1 LGYIIIV
8 HKSQGLTIN
17 HAILNLVT
25 REHYLGLSYIGYSR
39 VKTLGS
45 LLFEVPFH
53 FNHFT
58 PKNSANLIDKQID
71 YNLRG
76 L

>member
-1 LGYIIIV
+1 
-8 HKSQGLTIN
+8 GLTIN
-17 HAILNLVT
+17 RTILNLVT

-53 FNHFT
+53 FNYFI
-58 PKNSANLIDKQID
+58 PKNSANLID
-71 YNLRG
+71 R
-76 L
+76 